1 MSLKTL
7 YGLIL
12 FLGIWCCI
20 KTYRSSLMEDQISNL
35 SSKLLKVEQNYDVL
49 KREFE
54 EEKER
59 TRRNVR

>member
-1 MSLKTL
+1 MKFL
-7 YGLIL
+7 YNCVL

-20 KTYRSSLMEDQISNL
+20 KTYRASLMEDHISDL
-35 SSKLLKVEQNYDVL
+35 ASKLRKVDQNYDIL

-59 TRRNVR
+59 TRRNAR